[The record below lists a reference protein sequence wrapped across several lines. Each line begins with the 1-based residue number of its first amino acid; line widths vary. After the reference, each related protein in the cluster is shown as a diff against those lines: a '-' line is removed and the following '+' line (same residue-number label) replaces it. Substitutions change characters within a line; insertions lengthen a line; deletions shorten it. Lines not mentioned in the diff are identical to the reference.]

1 MMEKEKKA
9 LYPPCEIGDTVYYVG
24 QMDSEDPP
32 FIDGYTVNAV
42 IWDGE
47 RWAVTDEDST
57 IFNVGTDEAILDEG
71 AALAR
76 FRELRE
82 EYIKNGGK
90 I

>member
-1 MMEKEKKA
+1 MNEKEKKA
-9 LYPPCEIGDTVYYVG
+9 IYPPCEIGDTAFYVG
-24 QMDSEDPP
+24 QLAEEPP
-32 FIDGYTVNAV
+32 FIEGYTVRAV

-47 RWAVTDEDST
+47 RWAVIGEDSN
-57 IFNVGTDEAILDEG
+57 ILNVGTDEAILDEG